1 MYHVLASSQHSSLYV
16 VIWEKSP
23 AMLNANR
30 CHTDSGVLAEIA
42 GSLQT
47 GQWSAKLKHCLDTEA
62 AAAHENK
69 SLSSHLT
76 LLSSCNTALNLHKD
90 TGFEVALQFIAKAC
104 LIHQQSTLELNK
116 SQADRQQA
124 ASPMSP
130 MQTSASNFSS
140 TTMSPAEAQSLSNAL
155 IHDLSEHVCHLQL
168 ALDAWAA
175 AQAGAQVS
183 FPKFKELVAILKA
196 MQEKKSAW
204 HSIVFVKERQS
215 VHAITQLL
223 GKMSDLANISF
234 FAFTGRAKNSK
245 QSMHPGQVSGQKT
258 NGMKLS
264 QQKNALLQ
272 FREASGM
279 AVLVATAAAE
289 EGLDIINCEL
299 VVCYTAVD
307 TGKEMVQRR
316 GRARMAGSQFISIV
330 EEHDQSKLRSAQ
342 LAECN
347 AKLALMDLTM

>member
-1 MYHVLASSQHSSLYV
+1 MAT
-16 VIWEKSP
+16 
-23 AMLNANR
+23 N
-30 CHTDSGVLAEIA
+30 
-42 GSLQT
+42 
-47 GQWSAKLKHCLDTEA
+47 
-62 AAAHENK
+62 
-69 SLSSHLT
+69 
-76 LLSSCNTALNLHKD
+76 
-90 TGFEVALQFIAKAC
+90 
-104 LIHQQSTLELNK
+104 
-116 SQADRQQA
+116 
-124 ASPMSP
+124 
-130 MQTSASNFSS
+130 
-140 TTMSPAEAQSLSNAL
+140 LSNAL
-155 IHDLSEHVCHLQL
+155 IHDLSEDVCHLQL
-168 ALDAWAA
+168 ALDALAA

-183 FPKFKELVAILKA
+183 FPKIKEIVAILKD
-196 MQEKKSAW
+196 MQVKKSAW

-245 QSMHPGQVSGQKT
+245 QPTHPGQSS

-264 QQKNALLQ
+264 QQKDALLQ
-272 FREASGM
+272 FRETSGM

-347 AKLALMDLTM
+347 AKLALMDL